1 MLPNV
6 VTQTEFPKQDPIKS
20 FHFGVKLRHN
30 VWFLMQEGLLPG
42 GPIYSRS
49 YFIIFDSPHVSFHHR
64 FHFFHIL
71 LINLHRTLGA
81 CVRQGEEA
89 LSRVSGSIPSNPPP
103 PPSPPSRPASAEAGL
118 LIAAVRD
125 VRNNQ
130 KQEPLA
136 TRVSL
141 MGKSYKWV
149 AAMSDIFLRRRF
161 LNRSRERKRTLD
173 AILAW
178 LICCQRLLF

>member
-1 MLPNV
+1 MFDFWCKKDSYQVAQFIFAPTSSSL
-6 VTQTEFPKQDPIKS
+6 T
-20 FHFGVKLRHN
+20 L
-30 VWFLMQEGLLPG
+30 LM
-42 GPIYSRS
+42 SAFTTA
-49 YFIIFDSPHVSFHHR
+49 FI
-64 FHFFHIL
+64 FFHIL

-81 CVRQGEEA
+81 CLRQGEEA

-103 PPSPPSRPASAEAGL
+103 PPPSRPASAEAGL

-149 AAMSDIFLRRRF
+149 AAMSDIFLRWRF
-161 LNRSRERKRTLD
+161 LDRSRERKRTLD

-178 LICCQRLLF
+178 LIFCQRLLF

>member
-1 MLPNV
+1 MFDFWCKKDSYQVAQFIFAPTSSSL
-6 VTQTEFPKQDPIKS
+6 T
-20 FHFGVKLRHN
+20 L
-30 VWFLMQEGLLPG
+30 LM
-42 GPIYSRS
+42 SAFTTA
-49 YFIIFDSPHVSFHHR
+49 FI
-64 FHFFHIL
+64 FFHIL

-89 LSRVSGSIPSNPPP
+89 LSRVSGSIPSNPCTPP

-149 AAMSDIFLRRRF
+149 AAMSDIFLRWRF
-161 LNRSRERKRTLD
+161 LDRSREGKRTLD

-178 LICCQRLLF
+178 LIFFLRLLF